1 MDCIVYGV
9 TRGRHDCVTFTS
21 MYLSIITLTV
31 NGLNAPGKGHR
42 MAQWIEKQK
51 TSKKKEKRKPQTG
64 KKHQSICY
72 LHDIRNGTKHTQGVK
87 TKRYP
92 KQMEIAILIS
102 NKTDFLKHLIYN
114 KRH

>member
-31 NGLNAPGKGHR
+31 NGLNAPVKGHR

-51 TSKKKEKRKPQTG
+51 TSKKKKRKENHEQ
-64 KKHQSICY
+64 K
-72 LHDIRNGTKHTQGVK
+72 K
-87 TKRYP
+87 TKQKNTNLYATYTTSGTELNP
-92 KQMEIAILIS
+92 HKE
-102 NKTDFLKHLIYN
+102 
-114 KRH
+114 